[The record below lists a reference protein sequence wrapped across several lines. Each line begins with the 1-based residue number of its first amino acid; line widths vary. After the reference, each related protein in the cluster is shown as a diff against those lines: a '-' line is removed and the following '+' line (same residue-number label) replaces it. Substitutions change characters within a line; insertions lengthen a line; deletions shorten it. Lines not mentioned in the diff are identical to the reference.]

1 MGVVPAGKIGNC
13 NCGMF
18 QSYAATVPSAT
29 AISGQFNFHADR
41 RITGDEIRS
50 SEGDGGQGPNRVRVT
65 PALAGSGGGGL
76 CLRGGAWRS
85 SGGGEGGAGGGTP
98 PGGGAAG

>member
-1 MGVVPAGKIGNC
+1 
-13 NCGMF
+13 MF

-50 SEGDGGQGPNRVRVT
+50 SEGKREKVFDHH
-65 PALAGSGGGGL
+65 
-76 CLRGGAWRS
+76 
-85 SGGGEGGAGGGTP
+85 
-98 PGGGAAG
+98 